1 MLISP
6 FSHPAAC
13 SYGHLFYERMQRT
26 VNSYS
31 HQHLQFLNDV
41 LANVL
46 VTQLLPANDQTF
58 ILKVNGKDIPEG
70 TPYSGWVLE
79 ASECVTSA
87 LNQKQDNDD
96 FTFISAFDSWI
107 YWGKQL
113 QLFSPGDEFGVKNGV
128 VVIKCHKIPEF
139 QPYS

>member
-1 MLISP
+1 MN
-6 FSHPAAC
+6 A
-13 SYGHLFYERMQRT
+13 Q
-26 VNSYS
+26 
-31 HQHLQFLNDV
+31 
-41 LANVL
+41 
-46 VTQLLPANDQTF
+46 
-58 ILKVNGKDIPEG
+58 DIPEG

-79 ASECVTSA
+79 ASEGVTSA

-113 QLFSPGDEFGVKNGV
+113 HLFSLGDEFGIKKGV